1 MRKIKFRGKRIDDGE
16 WVYGYYWHNEKYDE
30 HIIFDQRKCHE
41 VDPIKKLRL
50 RYPNGFEVDKSINR
64 TT

>member
-1 MRKIKFRGKRIDDGE
+1 MREIKFRGKRIDDGE

-41 VDPIKKLRL
+41 VDPETVEQYTGRKDK
-50 RYPNGFEVDKSINR
+50 NGTEIYEGDR
-64 TT
+64 